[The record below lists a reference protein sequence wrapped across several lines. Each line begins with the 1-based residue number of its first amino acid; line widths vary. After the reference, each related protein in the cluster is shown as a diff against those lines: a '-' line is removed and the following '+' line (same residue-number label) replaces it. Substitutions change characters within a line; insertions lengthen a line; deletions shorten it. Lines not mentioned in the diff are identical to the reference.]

1 MGVALLTITCS
12 NPLAK
17 FLLSVPVTLCFAGLE
32 VLILEGGMLL
42 PGDTMFPLNWKL
54 RHVHCEVLMPLT
66 QQAKKGV
73 LVLAGVIGPDYQ
85 GELGL
90 LFYNGVKEEYV
101 WNKGDPLDCLLVLPC
116 PVNMVNYSNPI
127 QVGLMA

>member
-17 FLLSVPVTLCFAGLE
+17 LLLSVPVTLCFAGLE
-32 VLILEGGMLL
+32 VLIPEGGMLL
-42 PGDTMFPLNWKL
+42 PGDTVFPLNWKL
-54 RHVHCEVLMPLT
+54 RPVRCGLLMLLT

-73 LVLAGVIGPDYQ
+73 LVLAGVIDPDYQ

-90 LFYNGVKEEYV
+90 LFYHGGKEEYV
-101 WNKGDPLDCLLVLPC
+101 WNKGDPLGCL
-116 PVNMVNYSNPI
+116 
-127 QVGLMA
+127 